1 VIQIRSLDG
10 TGHEK
15 SLAEQI
21 DPQEQETKRMPVI
34 ESSVTSGFSEDAV
47 AQGIEDSHSLLD
59 SNPACDFKNSW
70 NCGAA

>member
-1 VIQIRSLDG
+1 VIQIRSLEG
-10 TGHEK
+10 TAHEK

-21 DPQEQETKRMPVI
+21 DPQERETKGMPVI
-34 ESSVTSGFSEDAV
+34 GGSVTFGLSEDAV

-70 NCGAA
+70 NCGAT